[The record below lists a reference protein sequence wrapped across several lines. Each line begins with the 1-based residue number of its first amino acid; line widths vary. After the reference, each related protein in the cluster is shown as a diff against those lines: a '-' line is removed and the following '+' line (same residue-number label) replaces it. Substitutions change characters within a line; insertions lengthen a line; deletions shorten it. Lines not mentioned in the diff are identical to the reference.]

1 MRTSIRQVRSIIRGA
16 LLEYSL
22 EKGKTTHLK
31 SSSPDAR
38 EMEDDVFDLIDK
50 SYAPIG
56 GNLKVSKASDVG
68 SEYSDWVVADIDDDP
83 EPDVFVGGKKKR
95 GMKAGAF
102 ATDGTPAAKSKLS
115 AIQKDLLSL
124 GWWTE
129 VSGAPAHILI
139 NKLGMKPLDDEK
151 KVRALLG
158 DKQITW
164 HGAHPEGKFPGTSG
178 WYTRDIGGHAHA
190 KIILGDA

>member
-1 MRTSIRQVRSIIRGA
+1 MKATIAEVRFLVRRS
-16 LLEYSL
+16 LMEYSL
-22 EKGKTTHLK
+22 EKNKTTHIK

-68 SEYSDWVVADIDDDP
+68 SEYSDWVVADVDDDP
-83 EPDVFVGGKKKR
+83 EPDVFVGGKQKG

-102 ATDGTPAAKSKLS
+102 ATDGTPIAKASLS
-115 AIQKDLLSL
+115 NIQQDLLTA

-139 NKLGMKPLDDEK
+139 NKLGMKPVEDEA
-151 KVRALLG
+151 KVRKMLG
-158 DKQITW
+158 NKDIEW
-164 HGAHPEGKFPGTSG
+164 HGEHPEGKFPGTYG
-178 WYTRDIGGHAHA
+178 WYTRDINGHKHA